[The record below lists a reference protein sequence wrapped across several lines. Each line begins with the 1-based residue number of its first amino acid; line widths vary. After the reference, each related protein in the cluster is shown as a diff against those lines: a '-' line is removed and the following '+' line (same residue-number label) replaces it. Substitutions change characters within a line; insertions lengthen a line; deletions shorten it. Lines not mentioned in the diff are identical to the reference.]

1 LLAVRYLSWRFEC
14 LYQRPIYQL
23 PLELDLPVSD
33 ETMVSPEEARI
44 RSEAAQKALELMF
57 GKSGAPRW
65 LEEYFELARGGW
77 PWRVAA
83 YIAWASSPRA
93 GREPKTQDELARFHL
108 GLTSDRAITTWRR
121 KNPAIDETVRMLQSG
136 PLFKH
141 RAEIFTA
148 LVAVAVKPEY
158 KSHNDRKL
166 AFELMGDH
174 IPTSKL
180 QAELKRRGIGVDD
193 LSELSDDELMALARV
208 VEEKAE
214 KVKMENE
221 DDHPA

>member
-1 LLAVRYLSWRFEC
+1 MPVP
-14 LYQRPIYQL
+14 RPAYQL
-23 PLELDLPVSD
+23 SLELDLP
-33 ETMVSPEEARI
+33 EPEEGAGVEDARI
-44 RSEAAQKALELMF
+44 KSEAARNALNGMYGKLGSPKWLDDYLELM
-57 GKSGAPRW
+57 K
-65 LEEYFELARGGW
+65 GGW

-93 GREPKTQDELARFHL
+93 GREPKTQDDLARFHL
-108 GLTSDRAITTWRR
+108 GLTSDRAIATWRR
-121 KNPAIDETVRMLQSG
+121 RNPAIDETVRIFQTG

-174 IPTSKL
+174 VPTSKL
-180 QAELKRRGIGVDD
+180 QAEMKRRGIGVDD
-193 LSELSDDELMALARV
+193 LSELSDEELLELASA
-208 VEEKAE
+208 AE
-214 KVKMENE
+214 AVINKSGESN
-221 DDHPA
+221 DADQT